1 MPSVTGPKVDWPA
14 SALGVR
20 VSPQGRP
27 HCAGATRHEKQILIP
42 SVIVDKKFLN
52 LLELSSSGS
61 NSAVECQ
68 LPKLDVAGSI
78 PVSRSIFSITYD
90 QPENGV
96 LHLYSIY

>member
-1 MPSVTGPKVDWPA
+1 MPQ
-14 SALGVR
+14 LR
-20 VSPQGRP
+20 VANDTKGG
-27 HCAGATRHEKQILIP
+27 AGALRTLKERATERAFHLQQLRHYFRP

-78 PVSRSIFSITYD
+78 PVSRSW
-90 QPENGV
+90 V
-96 LHLYSIY
+96 